1 MSDASQT
8 GPFSQGNGYPLVAIP
23 YAAALGMAVVSFSE
37 AQVVCKIPYDE
48 KLIGNPDTGV
58 VHGGV
63 ISSLL
68 DNACGIAVTAKTKS
82 FGAIATLDLR
92 IDYMKPATP
101 KLDIFGTAE
110 CFRVTRSIAF
120 ARAFAHHGD
129 VNEPIAT
136 CAAVFMLK
144 TRETQIAGSR
154 PTETA

>member
-1 MSDASQT
+1 M
-8 GPFSQGNGYPLVAIP
+8 AI
-23 YAAALGMAVVSFSE
+23 VSVNDT
-37 AQVVCKIPYDE
+37 QMVCKIPYDE
-48 KLIGNPDTGV
+48 KLVGNPDTGV

-68 DNACGIAVTAKTKS
+68 DNACGMAVSAKTRS

-101 KLDIFGTAE
+101 KLDIFATAE

-136 CAAVFMLK
+136 CVAVFMLK
-144 TRETQIAGSR
+144 TREVQLAGKST
-154 PTETA
+154 TEKA

>member
-1 MSDASQT
+1 MSDASQNQ
-8 GPFSQGNGYPLVAIP
+8 PFSNPLAVVP
-23 YAAALGMAVVSFSE
+23 HAAALGMAIVSFSE
-37 AQVVCKIPYDE
+37 TQIVCKIPYHE

-68 DNACGIAVTAKTKS
+68 DNACGIAVSSKTRS

-101 KLDIFGTAE
+101 KLDIFATAE

-120 ARAFAHHGD
+120 ARGFAHHGD
-129 VNEPIAT
+129 INEPIAT
-136 CAAVFMLK
+136 CTAVFMLK
-144 TRETQIAGSR
+144 TRETILAGAKPAES
-154 PTETA
+154 A

>member
-1 MSDASQT
+1 MSDESQNQ
-8 GPFSQGNGYPLVAIP
+8 PFQNPLRVVP
-23 YAAALGMAVVSFSE
+23 HAAALGMAILSISE
-37 AQVVCKIPYDE
+37 AQVLCKIPYDE
-48 KLIGNPDTGV
+48 KLVGNPDTGV

-68 DNACGIAVTAKTKS
+68 DNSCGIAVSAKTRS

-101 KLDIFGTAE
+101 KLDILATAE

-136 CAAVFMLK
+136 CVAVFMLK
-144 TRETQIAGSR
+144 TRDTPLAGNSA
-154 PTETA
+154 TGKA